1 MNGAGC
7 ARRVACRPL
16 RGTARLDTSSA
27 GPGRALPYIAPMR
40 FSVIALALVAACT
53 TATSSAGTSA
63 DAPVPVQADPQPAAP
78 VARVAVRDTATWV
91 DSVMA
96 TLSPR
101 QRIAQMVMFWVLGD
115 FNSVDDSVFKEVVRW
130 VEQEGVGGLT
140 MSLGTPIEVDRKST
154 R

>member
-1 MNGAGC
+1 MSGAECG
-7 ARRVACRPL
+7 RREVCRPP

-53 TATSSAGTSA
+53 TATSSAGTPA
-63 DAPVPVQADPQPAAP
+63 DAPAPIQADPQPAP
-78 VARVAVRDTATWV
+78 VARVAVRDTGAWV

-101 QRIAQMVMFWVLGD
+101 QRIAQ
-115 FNSVDDSVFKEVVRW
+115 
-130 VEQEGVGGLT
+130 
-140 MSLGTPIEVDRKST
+140 
-154 R
+154 